1 MNHFCFSNLVCQK
14 KLYCEKEG
22 FSFQSLVPW
31 TLDLVKKEKQKNS
44 FQQEYY
50 LSQERETPKL
60 FDLNISY
67 NKDCLVAKSPPLKNY
82 PVHSSTLP
90 FCCFPTPV
98 WWPLFSIYALSIL
111 KSQFNFYLFFP
122 QSRMFFPVS
131 ELSTFSNSAVCTCVY
146 FLHLTSPKRL
156 HSPGWKRTISYSSWY
171 LMPIRNQNIQTRG
184 EESLISLS

>member
-31 TLDLVKKEKQKNS
+31 TLDLVKKEKQKSS

-67 NKDCLVAKSPPLKNY
+67 NKDCLVAKSPALKNY

-98 WWPLFSIYALSIL
+98 GWPPLFYLRIIYSSSHNSIFIS
-111 KSQFNFYLFFP
+111 FFP
-122 QSRMFFPVS
+122 NPECSF
-131 ELSTFSNSAVCTCVY
+131 LYLNSALFLILLFARVCISCI
-146 FLHLTSPKRL
+146 LPPPKDCIVL
-156 HSPGWKRTISYSSWY
+156 DGKGQYLIHPG
-171 LMPIRNQNIQTRG
+171 L
-184 EESLISLS
+184 